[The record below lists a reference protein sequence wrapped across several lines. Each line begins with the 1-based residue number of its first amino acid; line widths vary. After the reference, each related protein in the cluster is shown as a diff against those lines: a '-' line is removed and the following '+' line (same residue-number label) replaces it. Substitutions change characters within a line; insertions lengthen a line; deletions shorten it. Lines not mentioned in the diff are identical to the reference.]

1 MKKILLSLGV
11 MLTSITLNAQVD
23 TLSEFFTGT
32 PTIYGVA
39 TADGG
44 GYLTGNNGYA
54 DVNKM
59 MKFDASTGVTNGGF
73 ITDVLLWA
81 PIKNDN
87 GGSFKVKVWSYVDAT
102 TLGTE
107 LGSVTVNLA
116 DLDTSFMAYQFVGTT
131 VYNFTASFTNPIAI
145 PASEEFVVGVELP
158 STSGDTL
165 VLISNT
171 DGDFSLCAT
180 NSFEVWS
187 DQTFS
192 DLNTSWQ
199 GLNIAM
205 GIFPVVNFVAGV
217 DEKSALSAKTYP
229 NPATDVLNIQLNT
242 NASSVS
248 ILGLDGKVISTEKV
262 NSNDVSVNVANLV
275 SGMYVYE
282 VTSASGEVIRNSF
295 VKK

>member
-32 PTIYGVA
+32 PIIYGVA
-39 TADGG
+39 SADGG

-73 ITDVLLWA
+73 ITDVLLCA

-87 GGSFKVKVWSYVDAT
+87 GGSFKVKVWSYTDAT

-116 DLDTSFMAYQFVGTT
+116 DLDTSLMAFQLVGTT
-131 VYNFTASFTNPIAI
+131 VYNFKVSFTNPIAI
-145 PASEEFVVGVELP
+145 PASKEFVVGVELP

-187 DQTFS
+187 DQSFN
-192 DLNTSWQ
+192 DLNSSW

-205 GIFPVVNFVAGV
+205 GIYPVVNFVAGV
-217 DEKSALSAKTYP
+217 NEKSALSAKTYP
-229 NPATDVLNIQLNT
+229 NPATEVLNIQLNT

-248 ILGLDGKVISTEKV
+248 ILGLDGKVLSTEKV
-262 NSNDVSVNVANLV
+262 NSNEVSVNVANLV

-282 VTSASGEVIRNSF
+282 LTSTSGEVVRNSF